1 MNKPCKRTSVIT
13 RKTLLSSKIF
23 LTTKETIWI
32 HQRLPVVQTILYSPT
47 IILNEMTHLK
57 SSRTVLRISKK
68 INTNRLKKTHHIK
81 NPSSEEFNA
90 SNRPTKARGKF
101 LPKLTFND
109 TDIPKIKLTK
119 PLS

>member
-1 MNKPCKRTSVIT
+1 M
-13 RKTLLSSKIF
+13 
-23 LTTKETIWI
+23 
-32 HQRLPVVQTILYSPT
+32 QTILYSPT